1 MEVTINQA
9 KQLYVI
15 NRGEG
20 VSCWGFTNA
29 FEETRLLAQRLSRPE
44 LNPSDAEFG
53 ALTVLDK
60 HRALVDIARTAG
72 DLGTWFRASTPD
84 KEKRTIN
91 RLIHTDELVRLFY
104 GDPNTGKMDVTEFE
118 ILGTVGRSGGI
129 LKVPLLLEEHSCLG
143 GPIRDDQILRIVR
156 VSDGKVLY
164 TAPRFVLPTFS
175 IFERDDKGYP
185 YGVDVDGE
193 LHAGFSSYAKACAWV
208 AFMAGEVF
216 SQPEA

>member
-1 MEVTINQA
+1 MEVTINQ
-9 KQLYVI
+9 KQQLYVF
-15 NRGEG
+15 NNENG
-20 VSCWGFTNA
+20 VSCWGFKNA
-29 FEETRLLAQRLSRPE
+29 FEETMLLAQRLSRPE

-72 DLGTWFRASTPD
+72 DLGTWFRASTPN
-84 KEKRTIN
+84 KVKRIIN
-91 RLIHTDELVRLFY
+91 RLIHTDEVVRLFY

-118 ILGTVGRSGGI
+118 ILGTIGRSGGI
-129 LKVPLLLEEHSCLG
+129 LKVPLLLEEHSSFG

-208 AFMAGEVF
+208 AFMAGEIF

>member
-1 MEVTINQA
+1 MEVTINHAQ
-9 KQLYVI
+9 QLYVI
-15 NRGEG
+15 SRGQG
-20 VSCWGFTNA
+20 DSCWGFTNA

-72 DLGTWFRASTPD
+72 DLGTWFRASTP
-84 KEKRTIN
+84 EKVKRIIN

-118 ILGTVGRSGGI
+118 VLGRIGRSGGI
-129 LKVPLLLEEHSCLG
+129 LKVPLLLEEQSSFG
-143 GPIRDDQILRIVR
+143 GPIRDDHILRIVR
-156 VSDGKVLY
+156 VSDRKVLY
-164 TAPRFVLPTFS
+164 TAPRFAMPTFS
-175 IFERDDKGYP
+175 IFERDDKRYP
-185 YGVDVDGE
+185 YGVNVDGE

-208 AFMAGEVF
+208 AFMGGEIF

>member
-9 KQLYVI
+9 QQLYVI

-29 FEETRLLAQRLSRPE
+29 FEETRLLAQRLSHPE

-60 HRALVDIARTAG
+60 HRALIDIARTAG

-84 KEKRTIN
+84 KVKRIIN

-118 ILGTVGRSGGI
+118 VLGRIGRSGGI
-129 LKVPLLLEEHSCLG
+129 LKVPLLLEEQSSFG
-143 GPIRDDQILRIVR
+143 GIIRDDYILRIVR
-156 VSDGKVLY
+156 VSDRKVLY
-164 TAPRFVLPTFS
+164 TAPRFVMPTFS
-175 IFERDDKGYP
+175 IFGCDDKCYP
-185 YGVDVDGE
+185 YAVNVDGE
-193 LHAGFSSYAKACAWV
+193 LYARFSSYAKACAWV
-208 AFMAGEVF
+208 AFMAGEIF